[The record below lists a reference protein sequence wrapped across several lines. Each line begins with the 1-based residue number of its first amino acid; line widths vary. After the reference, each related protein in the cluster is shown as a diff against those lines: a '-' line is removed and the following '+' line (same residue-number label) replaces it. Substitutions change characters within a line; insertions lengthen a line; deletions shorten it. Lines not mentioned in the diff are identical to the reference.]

1 MPEIQMSNRG
11 QQHVSNHASN
21 RDDEGIWLA
30 VSRQLYRRISE
41 SLVHSSEASRFV
53 VMFLCGPPKRRPM
66 VQCQR
71 NSILDRLHGS
81 VILDNVQKDE
91 NGQKKRNRSP
101 MSQRPSE
108 Q

>member
-1 MPEIQMSNRG
+1 MVGSES
-11 QQHVSNHASN
+11 S
-21 RDDEGIWLA
+21 A
-30 VSRQLYRRISE
+30 VSANQRVPRKL
-41 SLVHSSEASRFV
+41 SEASRFV

-101 MSQRPSE
+101 VSQRPSE